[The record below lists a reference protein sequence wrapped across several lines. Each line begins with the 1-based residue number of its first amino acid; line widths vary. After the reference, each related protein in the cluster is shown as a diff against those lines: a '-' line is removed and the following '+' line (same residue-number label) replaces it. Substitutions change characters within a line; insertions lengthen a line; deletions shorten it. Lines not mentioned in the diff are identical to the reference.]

1 MSIVNQLM
9 PLVLECIKMA
19 LAKNTG
25 FDTEHA
31 QRLTIQID
39 ELLKNADTDSQND
52 EDFQVFCMLVSTLAS
67 YEYSFDADFFSKNV
81 QHGMR
86 VLTTAWSVSNK
97 DWKLQ
102 NGHMLSPDLPSS
114 KDINAWV
121 DHLNAQYNSRKSA
134 TYLIFCAHK

>member
-52 EDFQVFCMLVSTLAS
+52 EAFQLF
-67 YEYSFDADFFSKNV
+67 
-81 QHGMR
+81 
-86 VLTTAWSVSNK
+86 
-97 DWKLQ
+97 
-102 NGHMLSPDLPSS
+102 
-114 KDINAWV
+114 
-121 DHLNAQYNSRKSA
+121 
-134 TYLIFCAHK
+134 